1 MAKQIKTN
9 ISIEE
14 YEFLDAKGNHLFTIS
29 FNPADIDIARRYDKV
44 VEYLHEAAKKKLE
57 TQEALFELGDGLKEK
72 LDGLFNADISTAI
85 FSVMN
90 PFTPLANGKLYVEE
104 IVEQLGKVI
113 EAEMN
118 IRLKKVQSRQNKYTA
133 KYHK

>member
-29 FNPADIDIARRYDKV
+29 FNPADIDIVRRYDKV
-44 VEYLHEAAKKKLE
+44 VEYLNEAAKKKLE

>member
-44 VEYLHEAAKKKLE
+44 VEYLNEAA
-57 TQEALFELGDGLKEK
+57 
-72 LDGLFNADISTAI
+72 
-85 FSVMN
+85 
-90 PFTPLANGKLYVEE
+90 
-104 IVEQLGKVI
+104 
-113 EAEMN
+113 
-118 IRLKKVQSRQNKYTA
+118 
-133 KYHK
+133 

>member
-9 ISIEE
+9 ISVEE

-29 FNPADIDIARRYDKV
+29 FNPADIDIVRRYDKV
-44 VEYLHEAAKKKLE
+44 VEYLNEAAKKKLE

>member
-44 VEYLHEAAKKKLE
+44 VEYLNEAAKKKLE

-72 LDGLFNADISTAI
+72 LDGLFNADISAAI

-90 PFTPLANGKLYVEE
+90 PFTPLANGKL
-104 IVEQLGKVI
+104 
-113 EAEMN
+113 
-118 IRLKKVQSRQNKYTA
+118 
-133 KYHK
+133 

>member
-29 FNPADIDIARRYDKV
+29 FTPADIDIARRYDKV
-44 VEYLHEAAKKKLE
+44 VEYLNEAAKKKLE

-113 EAEMN
+113 ETEMN
-118 IRLKKVQSRQNKYTA
+118 IRLKKVQSRQNKYTE